1 MSPFSRFDTDVAV
14 LGGGCAG
21 LSLAARLAGASP
33 GVTVI
38 EPRTGYA
45 DDRTW
50 SFWRTDRDPFV
61 GCVRAHWDRWAVS
74 AAGERVVRG
83 SARLRYET
91 LGAMAFYDQ
100 AIATI
105 DAAPNT
111 ELRLGTRVTAEPRPL
126 GDGFAIATDAGECR
140 ARTVVDTR
148 PPGGA
153 PGFGQYFTGAEIEVD
168 GAAFDPTTVELMDFA
183 AARPDRIDFL
193 YVLPFAADRA
203 LVEATSFAP
212 TPPPRGTLEATLA
225 QAIARFAQGRAVREV
240 RREQGFIPM
249 RPQAAQRTAAT
260 GHPGWVRA
268 GLVGGAARPSTGYA
282 FQRIQQASDRLA
294 AQLRA
299 GQRPTPPA
307 LDGRI
312 TRFMDA
318 LFLSVIR
325 RRSALGPQLFLQLFR
340 HAPPDR
346 LERFLAGSTASTDR
360 LAVITALPPKPF
372 LRELLVP

>member
-1 MSPFSRFDTDVAV
+1 MSSSPRHDTDVAV

-21 LSLAARLAGASP
+21 LSLAARLAGDGP
-33 GVTVI
+33 RVTVV
-38 EPRTGYA
+38 EPRTRYT

-61 GCVRAHWDRWAVS
+61 GCVRAHWARWAVS
-74 AAGERVVRG
+74 ADGERAVRR

-91 LGAMAFYDQ
+91 LGALAFYDR
-100 AIATI
+100 AVDTI
-105 DAAPNT
+105 GAAPNT
-111 ELRLGTRVTAEPRPL
+111 ELHLGTRVTAEPRPL
-126 GDGFAIATDAGECR
+126 ADGFAIATDAGECR

-212 TPPPRGTLEATLA
+212 TPPPADALETTLA
-225 QAIARFAQGRAVREV
+225 AAVARRAGGRAVREV

-282 FQRIQQASDRLA
+282 FQRIQHATDRLA
-294 AQLRA
+294 TRLRA
-299 GQRPTPPA
+299 GETPAPPA
-307 LDGRI
+307 LDGPI

-318 LFLSVIR
+318 LFLNVIR
-325 RRSALGPQLFLQLFR
+325 RRPALAPQLFLQLFR
-340 HAPPDR
+340 HAPADR

-360 LAVITALPPKPF
+360 LAVIAALPPRPF
-372 LRELLVP
+372 LRELLAT